1 MLDRQGSVSPP
12 TNGGGTFL
20 GTDVEFKGSLKFGD
34 RLRIDGRFEGEL
46 TSSGTL
52 HVGPQGDVRAD
63 VDVGGAV
70 VEGSVEGN
78 IIASDRVELRST
90 ARMTGD
96 VRASKLIVEEGVVF
110 LGRCEVGPD
119 KTGASSNIKKRKA
132 EPEPEPEPQQ
142 SEIEIGLGT

>member
-1 MLDRQGSVSPP
+1 M
-12 TNGGGTFL
+12 
-20 GTDVEFKGSLKFGD
+20 EFKGSLKFGD

-70 VEGSVEGN
+70 VEGTVEGN
-78 IIASDRVELRST
+78 ITASDRIELRST
-90 ARMTGD
+90 ARMMGD
-96 VRASKLIVEEGVVF
+96 VRASKLVVEEGVVF

-119 KTGASSNIKKRKA
+119 KVSTASNSRKKKA
-132 EPEPEPEPQQ
+132 EPESEPELQQ